1 MRVLKNTL
9 WLLLISS
16 FFFINSVSASETG
29 QHKKV
34 VLQLTDNTAQKQVL
48 VLNVADNL
56 LKEFGKNIELEVVAF
71 GPGLQLLFAENKHN
85 QRVSQLAK
93 KGVKFSACRNTAKKM
108 EKVLG
113 KELELNKYAKE
124 TSGGATRIIELVE
137 KGYIL
142 IRP

>member
-1 MRVLKNTL
+1 MHKTKYLAATVILFL
-9 WLLLISS
+9 ALINNAGV
-16 FFFINSVSASETG
+16 FAA
-29 QHKKV
+29 QQKKV

-56 LKEFGKNIELEVVAF
+56 LKNYGNNVQIEVVAF
-71 GPGLQLLFAENKHN
+71 GPGLQLLFAESKHN

-93 KGVKFSACRNTAKKM
+93 SGVKFSACRNTAKKM

-113 KELELNKYAKE
+113 KQVELNKYAKE
-124 TSGGATRIIELVE
+124 TDGGAARIIELVE
-137 KGYIL
+137 QGYIL